1 MALATGLAACGGGG
15 GSDADDT
22 IPEPEVLTSKSGV
35 LNVTLRQSP
44 ASVVVAGRRF
54 TSNVFNESYIPP
66 VLKLRRGDR
75 LALTLQNRIGA
86 ADNQI
91 DAPMETNLHY
101 HGMSVTPIAPGDDMF
116 LHVGSGADYLYEW
129 DVPAAHAQGAHWYHP
144 HAHGLVETQI
154 LSGMSGMLIID
165 GLLDHYPAFR
175 DLRERHYLMKD
186 IVLPGDDPDGA
197 KTKTINGRLG
207 GTIRLRPGEM
217 QVWNLGNLGADAY
230 FDLAIEGLQFWELN
244 RDGNI
249 LPKPRRLDS
258 VFLPPGSRSTVIVL
272 APDVP
277 GSYAVRTREVDTGPK
292 GDPNDTL
299 QLATLI
305 VEGAPVDSAALR
317 ARLGD
322 AAVAID
328 TTTAEQ
334 LAAMPI
340 TRRRTITFSET
351 DDGNTF
357 FIDGRAYDVSRD
369 DVVVHLGDVEE
380 WTLVNVST
388 ERHVFHIHQMD
399 FLVQSIN
406 NQDIDETGLRDVVD
420 IPYAQN
426 GVPGR
431 VKIIVP
437 FTDPLMVGRFVFHC
451 HIVQHED
458 AGMMANVVVLPPG
471 ATAMPA
477 ARMRTMTARAPVDTI
492 GASLRRWL
500 ADYGV
505 IPASRP
511 LIELDAP
518 VCTAGSPTR

>member
-1 MALATGLAACGGGG
+1 
-15 GSDADDT
+15 
-22 IPEPEVLTSKSGV
+22 
-35 LNVTLRQSP
+35 
-44 ASVVVAGRRF
+44 
-54 TSNVFNESYIPP
+54 
-66 VLKLRRGDR
+66 
-75 LALTLQNRIGA
+75 
-86 ADNQI
+86 
-91 DAPMETNLHY
+91 
-101 HGMSVTPIAPGDDMF
+101 
-116 LHVGSGADYLYEW
+116 
-129 DVPAAHAQGAHWYHP
+129 
-144 HAHGLVETQI
+144 
-154 LSGMSGMLIID
+154 
-165 GLLDHYPAFR
+165 
-175 DLRERHYLMKD
+175 MKD

-272 APDVP
+272 APDVA

-328 TTTAEQ
+328 TATAEE

-340 TRRRTITFSET
+340 TSRRTITFSET

-357 FIDGRAYDVSRD
+357 FIDGRAYDVSRH
-369 DVVVHLGDVEE
+369 DVVAHLGDVEE
-380 WTLVNVST
+380 WTIVNAST
-388 ERHVFHIHQMD
+388 ERHVFHIHQTD
-399 FLVQSIN
+399 FLVPSVN
-406 NQDIDETGLRDVVD
+406 NEDMTRGACATRSTSLPQKGE
-420 IPYAQN
+420 
-426 GVPGR
+426 PGR
-431 VKIIVP
+431 VMIIVP
-437 FTDPLMVGRFVFHC
+437 FMDPLMVGRFVFHC
-451 HIVQHED
+451 HIVEHED
-458 AGMMANVVVLPPG
+458 AGMMANVLVLPPG

-511 LIELDAP
+511 LIELDAAP
-518 VCTAGSPTR
+518 VCTAGSQAQ